1 MASIDV
7 NDTNRTSWLTPL
19 LQFQEIGIALLLIL
33 VFVVAGLVR
42 PRFFSIATIRSI
54 LLWVPL
60 LAIIAM
66 GQMMVIITRGIDV
79 SVGSIVGVAG
89 MIAGMLLRDAA
100 WFNIFFAILVS
111 LLIGLLL
118 GALNGGLIAWANIP
132 PVIVTLGGLSAYR
145 GLSFLLS
152 GGRQVDGY
160 QLPIALIRLSQKGPF
175 GMWAVPWV
183 VFIVVGIAVATHFFL
198 NHTKTGRDI
207 YAIGNN
213 PDAAQLRGVPV
224 KRDLFIVYAFTG
236 AMSGIAGLLYASRF
250 GFLNP
255 GQTGAGLE
263 LQVIAAVV
271 IGGVTVSG
279 GVGSVLGVLLGCL
292 LLGTI
297 NVALSML
304 GVASTWQQAVY
315 GCVILFAITLDL
327 LVQRRLQHVQE
338 QPAWW

>member
-1 MASIDV
+1 MTATHV
-7 NDTNRTSWLTPL
+7 KRTARLVRIF
-19 LQFQEIGIALLLIL
+19 QFQEIGIALLLIL
-33 VFVVAGLVR
+33 VFVTAGLIR
-42 PRFFSIATIRSI
+42 PRFFALATIRSI

-79 SVGSIVGVAG
+79 SVGAIVGVAG
-89 MIAGMLLRDAA
+89 MIAGMLLRDVS
-100 WFNIFFAILVS
+100 WFNIFFAIVTS
-111 LLIGLLL
+111 LLVGLLL
-118 GALNGGLIAWANIP
+118 GALNGSLVAWANIP

-160 QLPIALIRLSQKGPF
+160 QLPIVLIRLSQKGPF
-175 GMWAVPWV
+175 GIWVAPWV
-183 VFIVVGIAVATHFFL
+183 VFIVLAIAVLTHLFL
-198 NHTKTGRDI
+198 NHTTMGRDI

-213 PDAAQLRGVPV
+213 PEAAQLRGIPV
-224 KRDLFIVYAFTG
+224 KRVLFIVYTFTG
-236 AMSGIAGLLYASRF
+236 AMSGFAGLLYASRF

-279 GVGSVLGVLLGCL
+279 GVGSVLGVILGCL

-315 GCVILFAITLDL
+315 GSVILFAITLDL
-327 LVQRRLQHVQE
+327 LMQRRLQQIQE
-338 QPAWW
+338 QSA

>member
-1 MASIDV
+1 MTSKHAPH
-7 NDTNRTSWLTPL
+7 TTRTGWLVRI
-19 LQFQEIGIALLLIL
+19 FQYQESGIALLLVL
-33 VFVVAGLVR
+33 VFVTAGLIR
-42 PRFFSIATIRSI
+42 PRFFSIATVRSI

-79 SVGSIVGVAG
+79 SVGAIVGVAG
-89 MIAGMLLRDAA
+89 MVAGMLLRDVG
-100 WFNIFFAILVS
+100 WFNLFFAILVS
-111 LLIGLLL
+111 LLVGIAL
-118 GALNGGLIAWANIP
+118 GALNGSLVAWANIP

-175 GMWAVPWV
+175 GLWVAPWV
-183 VFIVVGIAVATHFFL
+183 VFIVLIIAVLTHFFL
-198 NHTKTGRDI
+198 NHTTTGRDI

-213 PDAAQLRGVPV
+213 PEAAQLRGVPV
-224 KRDLFIVYAFTG
+224 KRVLFIVYAFTG
-236 AMSGIAGLLYASRF
+236 AMSGFAGLLYASRF

-279 GVGSVLGVLLGCL
+279 GVGSVPGVLLGCL

-327 LVQRRLQHVQE
+327 LMQRRFQHVQE
-338 QPAWW
+338 QSV